1 MTMLHSIT
9 ADAFTPEDYGKAVDL
24 AVKATSVTART
35 ATVVRHRQGEDQ
47 LPDLDR

>member
-1 MTMLHSIT
+1 MPMLHSNT

-24 AVKATSVTART
+24 AVKANSVTART
-35 ATVVRHRQGEDQ
+35 DGCRHRQGEDQ